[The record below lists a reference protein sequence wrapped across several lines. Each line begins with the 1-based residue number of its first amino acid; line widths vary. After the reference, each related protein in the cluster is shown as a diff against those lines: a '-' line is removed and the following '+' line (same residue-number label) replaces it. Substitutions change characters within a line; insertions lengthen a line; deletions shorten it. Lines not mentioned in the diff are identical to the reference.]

1 MPTTT
6 YLMKM
11 TIKSLLI
18 ALSSLFFALGA
29 QASTQLPDNRL
40 EQQQRPQRPPR
51 PGDGNKR
58 FSPAQFCKD
67 LGDFITREAGM
78 TSAEAKEFMP
88 IYFEMKEKQR
98 AVEHQKA
105 RTIDNAAN
113 PNMTDKDCKR
123 ALSQI
128 SELDKKSHRIETQ
141 YQQRL
146 ERIVGARKLVKAI
159 KADRNFGRRLFKQM
173 TR

>member
-6 YLMKM
+6 YLMKL
-11 TIKSLLI
+11 TIKLFFI
-18 ALSSLFFALGA
+18 ALSLFFSAFNSQTYA
-29 QASTQLPDNRL
+29 QQPGPRMEQLRPA
-40 EQQQRPQRPPR
+40 QRPR
-51 PGDGNKR
+51 PGEGKR

-78 TSAEAKEFMP
+78 TPAEAKEFMP
-88 IYFEMKEKQR
+88 VYFEMKEKQR

-128 SELDKKSHRIETQ
+128 SELDKKSHRIEVQ